1 MEDKELII
9 MENKKIET
17 VERVV
22 LSLEATQKLDKWIE
36 KITSTRQGV
45 DLSRRKLV
53 DWLIMSKPEN
63 LNSSEEK
70 EIADLH
76 YNEVR
81 FLKYAIKEIEQ
92 AQERGE
98 KVDLAEFLQH
108 VRLKP
113 KAMNKGQSARLK
125 ADSVEVSHE

>member
-1 MEDKELII
+1 MK
-9 MENKKIET
+9 NKKIET
-17 VERVV
+17 IERVV

-36 KITSTRQGV
+36 KVTSSRQGV

-53 DWLIMSKPEN
+53 DWLIMNKPEN
-63 LNSSEEK
+63 LSSVEEK
-70 EIADLH
+70 EIADLN

-98 KVDLAEFLQH
+98 KVDLAEFLQR

-113 KAMNKGQSARLK
+113 RTVNKSQSARLK
-125 ADSVEVSHE
+125 ADSVEVGHE

>member
-1 MEDKELII
+1 

-53 DWLIMSKPEN
+53 DWIIMSKPEN
-63 LNSSEEK
+63 LSSAEEK
-70 EIADLH
+70 EIAELH

-98 KVDLAEFLQH
+98 KIDLAEFLQR

-113 KAMNKGQSARLK
+113 RAVNKGQYSKFK
-125 ADSVEVSHE
+125 AEAEGTHHE